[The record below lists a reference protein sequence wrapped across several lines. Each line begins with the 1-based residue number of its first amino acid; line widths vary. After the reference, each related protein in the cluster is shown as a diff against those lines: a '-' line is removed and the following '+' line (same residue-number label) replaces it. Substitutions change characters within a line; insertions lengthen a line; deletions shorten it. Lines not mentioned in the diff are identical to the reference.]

1 MLTDVDCRAA
11 RCPPDKKRVRLT
23 DGQGLYLEVA
33 PTGSKRWFWKY
44 YPAGR
49 ESRLALGRY
58 PEITLRAARLLRD
71 EHRLA
76 YKAGADPL
84 QARKISKLRVLRP
97 AAASF
102 SEIAREYHATK
113 APGWSATYAERW
125 MRQLEKDVMP
135 YIGGMD
141 LRDITAP
148 ILLDT
153 LRRIER
159 RGVTELAHSIRQACG
174 QVMRY
179 GVQTGRCDRNPAPDL
194 HGALCPVR
202 TKHMGALLEPAAVA
216 QLLRDIEAYT
226 GQPSTRAALQLSAL
240 LFQRPGNIRAME
252 WAHLDLTAALWTIP
266 AADMKRQQH
275 QKANGRPHFVP
286 LCHQAVDILRELH
299 TLTSAGRYVFPAIHT
314 PKRCMSENTVRLALR
329 RMGYTNDDM
338 TAHGF
343 RATARTL
350 IAEHLGGV
358 HPDVV
363 EAQLAH
369 VKSGPLGSAY
379 DRAEFMAQRRE
390 LMQRWGDYLDRLRA
404 AL

>member
-1 MLTDVDCRAA
+1 MNADNTIKSIIKSTLRGIKNARFSSAEQKAAAA
-11 RCPPDKKRVRLT
+11 RW
-23 DGQGLYLEVA
+23 LE
-33 PTGSKRWFWKY
+33 R
-44 YPAGR
+44 
-49 ESRLALGRY
+49 
-58 PEITLRAARLLRD
+58 
-71 EHRLA
+71 
-76 YKAGADPL
+76 
-84 QARKISKLRVLRP
+84 
-97 AAASF
+97 
-102 SEIAREYHATK
+102 
-113 APGWSATYAERW
+113 
-125 MRQLEKDVMP
+125 MEKDLFP
-135 YIGGMD
+135 HLGGLP

-148 ILLDT
+148 VLLDT
-153 LRRIER
+153 LRRVER
-159 RGVTELAHSIRQACG
+159 RGAMETAHTLRQTAG
-174 QVMRY
+174 QVFRY
-179 GVQTGRCDRNPAPDL
+179 GIQTGRCDRNPAPDL
-194 HGALCPVR
+194 HGALRPVR

-216 QLLRDIEAYT
+216 QLLRDIDAYT

-252 WAHLDLTAALWTIP
+252 WAHLDLPGALWTIP

-286 LCHQAVDILRELH
+286 LCRQAVDILRDLH
-299 TLTSAGRYVFPAIHT
+299 TLTGAGRYVFPAIHT

-390 LMQRWGDYLDRLRA
+390 LMQRWGDYLDALRCSVTTA
-404 AL
+404 AGQ